1 MNKRMLMV
9 GACASLLSLLSASL
23 LLTACSKHPSEELS
37 AKAAQLLEDS
47 RKARDF
53 QRIFVQADSLE
64 RDGSLTQARA
74 YYWRGY
80 ASDRTDRKRM
90 AEFYFNTG
98 LNAALATSSDD
109 PDILAKIASHLT
121 NLLMVRGDYEAAL
134 KAARPVVARLEE
146 LQCDTTSDYV
156 NLLIYIGCCQAGL
169 GKSGSATAD
178 GFDKAYQKHLD
189 NVKKNHTDEAYK
201 NAIAGLINI
210 THAFIHTEN
219 YRDGESWNGRFSEM
233 LNEYE
238 QRPGIDGDY
247 VDKQVARY
255 NLYQAQTLEGLGR
268 TVEAAKAFDAFR
280 TTQFATTPEGR
291 IMANDYLFAAQRWG
305 EAADNYQ
312 SLDAL
317 LAQQGG
323 MNLENIRDLL
333 LKKYQANLLVGRR
346 DSAAAVSMFICDS
359 ITGAFAKAKLVDAEE
374 QATIVRKVEELGAQ
388 QVTDARRKQLEELCL
403 FALVLLLVVG
413 YVIYRRYR
421 HHLLHKAH
429 DELREDYGQLEATA
443 TERSRTA
450 TEQRLAAAM
459 QEYVAHQPQT
469 RRDDLTLLVAQT
481 PGTMAGGSFCET
493 IQQGN
498 TLLFAI
504 GSATGK
510 GVAAATTSAMAW
522 AQFRTAAAITSAP
535 EAIVT
540 AISEAIADSKHLPV
554 RLFVGAL
561 NLTNGE
567 LNYSNAGNNTP
578 LLMADELAL
587 LTDDDSTPAGSH
599 LGTVYKACTTTL
611 DKGKFLFLYAN
622 GVAEATDTNGKP
634 LGDNHLRGMAL
645 QTAKIDPSPEPF
657 FSHIQEAIASYT
669 GARPQVSDITFIVIA
684 RK

>member
-1 MNKRMLMV
+1 
-9 GACASLLSLLSASL
+9 
-23 LLTACSKHPSEELS
+23 
-37 AKAAQLLEDS
+37 
-47 RKARDF
+47 
-53 QRIFVQADSLE
+53 
-64 RDGSLTQARA
+64 
-74 YYWRGY
+74 
-80 ASDRTDRKRM
+80 
-90 AEFYFNTG
+90 
-98 LNAALATSSDD
+98 
-109 PDILAKIASHLT
+109 
-121 NLLMVRGDYEAAL
+121 
-134 KAARPVVARLEE
+134 
-146 LQCDTTSDYV
+146 
-156 NLLIYIGCCQAGL
+156 
-169 GKSGSATAD
+169 
-178 GFDKAYQKHLD
+178 
-189 NVKKNHTDEAYK
+189 
-201 NAIAGLINI
+201 
-210 THAFIHTEN
+210 
-219 YRDGESWNGRFSEM
+219 
-233 LNEYE
+233 
-238 QRPGIDGDY
+238 
-247 VDKQVARY
+247 VARY

-333 LKKYQANLLVGRR
+333 LKKYQANLLAGRR
-346 DSAAAVSMFICDS
+346 DSAAAVSMLICDS
-359 ITGAFAKAKLVDAEE
+359 ITGAFAKAKYVDAEE
-374 QATIVRKVEELGAQ
+374 QATIVRKVEEVGAQ

-657 FSHIQEAIASYT
+657 FSHIQKAIAGYT